1 MKLLTF
7 KISKSLL
14 EEMDQTHKDHH
25 FSNRT
30 EFIRAAIREKI
41 ERCKTVHYIS
51 KNQHNHVAKKKGRMD
66 YTG

>member
-7 KISKSLL
+7 KISPSLL
-14 EEMDQTHKDHH
+14 EEMDKTHQEHH

-41 ERCKTVHYIS
+41 ERCKTVNYLSKQKHYS
-51 KNQHNHVAKKKGRMD
+51 PKPKGPMD

>member
-14 EEMDQTHKDHH
+14 EEMDQAFKDHH
-25 FSNRT
+25 YANRT
-30 EFIRAAIREKI
+30 EFIREAIREKI
-41 ERCKTVHYIS
+41 KHCQLHKH
-51 KNQHNHVAKKKGRMD
+51 KLQGKKAERMD